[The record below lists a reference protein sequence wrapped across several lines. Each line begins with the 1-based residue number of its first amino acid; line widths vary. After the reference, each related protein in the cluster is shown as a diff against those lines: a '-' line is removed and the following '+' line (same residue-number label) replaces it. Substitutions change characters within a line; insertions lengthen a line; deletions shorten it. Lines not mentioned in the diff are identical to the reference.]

1 MLSLYFFLNVLG
13 LHCCTG
19 AFSSCG
25 DREGYSPAAGC
36 RLLLAAASLVAKF
49 GLQGT
54 RTSVVVAE
62 GLVAPQHVGSSGPR
76 MELVSPAL
84 AGGFLTTWALVR
96 PPGCSSQAN
105 GLQKLSSFFL
115 NWNWR
120 QGLESSF
127 IHDCRNIF
135 WPRAYHNELQFLLC
149 W

>member
-1 MLSLYFFLNVLG
+1 MCWVFTVAQGLSPVARSGRPL
-13 LHCCTG
+13 
-19 AFSSCG
+19 SSCG

-84 AGGFLTTWALVR
+84 AGGFLTT
-96 PPGCSSQAN
+96 
-105 GLQKLSSFFL
+105 
-115 NWNWR
+115 
-120 QGLESSF
+120 
-127 IHDCRNIF
+127 
-135 WPRAYHNELQFLLC
+135 
-149 W
+149 